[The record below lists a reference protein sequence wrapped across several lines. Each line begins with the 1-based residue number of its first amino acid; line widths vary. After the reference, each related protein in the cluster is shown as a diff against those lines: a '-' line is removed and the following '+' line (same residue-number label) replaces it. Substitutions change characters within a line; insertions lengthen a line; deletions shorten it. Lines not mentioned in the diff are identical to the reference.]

1 MKAFSKQ
8 ALKEIEEIIGH
19 YPQKRAALLQ
29 VLHIAQREF
38 GYIDEEVERTVAS
51 LLEIPPVQVHEV
63 VTFYTMYKRK
73 PMGRYHIQVCRNL
86 TCTLMGAESVLSYL
100 MKKLKIRPGEVTPDG
115 KFSLETVEC
124 LGACEMAPV
133 MQINF
138 DYYGNLTPEK
148 IDEILEKL
156 K

>member
-1 MKAFSKQ
+1 MKAFSKE

-73 PMGRYHIQVCRNL
+73 PMGKYHIQVCRNL

>member
-1 MKAFSKQ
+1 MKAFSKE

-51 LLEIPPVQVHEV
+51 ILEIPPVQVHEV

-73 PMGRYHIQVCRNL
+73 PVGKYHIQVCRNL

-156 K
+156 R